1 MPEGISTTA
10 VPWGSFLY
18 QYLKGHRHQTICSLK
33 QIETN
38 LTCDKDE
45 MVTRFFLHVFCRYY
59 CQSEGLSKPEGLCL
73 PGYYC
78 SGNATVP
85 NPAYA
90 ECPIGHYCPEGS
102 YIPTPCPRGS
112 FANSKRNQNVS
123 DCKPCSPGY
132 YCDPNATIVQERE
145 CDPGFVCILGKL
157 VYNVL
162 RGV

>member
-1 MPEGISTTA
+1 
-10 VPWGSFLY
+10 
-18 QYLKGHRHQTICSLK
+18 
-33 QIETN
+33 
-38 LTCDKDE
+38 
-45 MVTRFFLHVFCRYY
+45 MVTRFFLHVFGRYY
-59 CQSEGLSKPEGLCL
+59 CQSEGLSKPEEFCL

-85 NPAYA
+85 NPSYA